1 MQKRHFLAIPV
12 AMFAVAC
19 SKPYV
24 VLREAT
30 PNPFVQPG
38 CRVIVEDVHMDN
50 LQVGGKSEAEYF
62 MDKKPDS
69 RASYLQDKADFAGY
83 FREALHERRGDMTI
97 PPPPPGAVVTANP
110 NVFVMRPNFV
120 FWEPGYNVWVSS
132 RPAEAILI
140 IQVLDPTGQQVLDE
154 IRTNAKT
161 QDFSSGGR
169 MRAAGLVLARN
180 VSRYLADRWVCAPPP

>member
-1 MQKRHFLAIPV
+1 MTPRYLFAILF

-24 VLREAT
+24 MLREAS
-30 PNPFVQPG
+30 PNPFTQPG
-38 CRVIVEDVHMDN
+38 CRIIVEDVHMEN
-50 LQVGGKSEAEYF
+50 LQVGGKTDAEYF
-62 MDKKPDS
+62 ADKKPEA
-69 RASYLQDKADFAGY
+69 RESYLQDKADFAGY
-83 FREALHERRGDMTI
+83 FREAVHERRGDITI
-97 PPPPPGAVVTANP
+97 PPPPPGTTVTAQP
-110 NVFVMRPNFV
+110 NVFIMRPNFV

-132 RPAEAILI
+132 RPAEAILV

-154 IRTNAKT
+154 IRTGAKT

-180 VSRYLADRWVCAPPP
+180 VARYLGDRFVCAPPP